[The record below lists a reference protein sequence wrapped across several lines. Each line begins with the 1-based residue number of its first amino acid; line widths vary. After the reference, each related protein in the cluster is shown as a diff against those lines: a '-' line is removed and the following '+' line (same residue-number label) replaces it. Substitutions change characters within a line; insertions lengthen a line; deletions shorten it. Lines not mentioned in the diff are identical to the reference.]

1 MECKIKITT
10 IQKDYKGKSIFDH
23 AADELLIEES
33 FSPLDEEGTM
43 ETSLFGT
50 LEKSGDNYFLRYE
63 EEAEGMNGT
72 FTEVRF
78 TETEPKSVSIVR
90 TGALDSFMLFEEGK
104 RNVSVYNTG
113 IMPFEICIYTKSVDN
128 RLLDDG
134 CLEITYLVE
143 IKGACAQK
151 TTLKMEIDNV

>member
-10 IQKDYKGKSIFDH
+10 NQKDYKGKSIFDH

-50 LEKSGDNYFLRYE
+50 LEKSGDDYTLRYE
-63 EEAEGMNGT
+63 EEAEGMGGT
-72 FTEVRF
+72 FTEVKF
-78 TETEPKSVSIVR
+78 NEKEPEMVTIVR

-128 RLLDDG
+128 SLLDDG
-134 CLEITYLVE
+134 YLDITYLVE
-143 IKGACAQK
+143 IKGASAQR
-151 TTLKMEIDNV
+151 TSLKMEIESL

>member
-10 IQKDYKGKSIFDH
+10 NQKDYKGKSIFDH

-50 LEKSGDNYFLRYE
+50 LEKSGDDYTLRYE
-63 EEAEGMNGT
+63 EEAEGMGGT
-72 FTEVRF
+72 FTEVKF
-78 TETEPKSVSIVR
+78 NEKEPKMVTIVR

-128 RLLDDG
+128 SLLDDG
-134 CLEITYLVE
+134 YLDITYLVE
-143 IKGACAQK
+143 IKGASAQR
-151 TTLKMEIDNV
+151 TSLKMEIEAL